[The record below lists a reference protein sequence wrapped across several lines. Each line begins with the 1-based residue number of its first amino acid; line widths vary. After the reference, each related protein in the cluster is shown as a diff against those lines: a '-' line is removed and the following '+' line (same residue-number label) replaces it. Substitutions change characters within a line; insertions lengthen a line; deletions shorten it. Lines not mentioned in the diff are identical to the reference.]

1 MKRKMISA
9 LLCATMVASMAAGC
23 GSSGN
28 DTSDNGGDKSD
39 SGKKVYAIVT
49 KSAGNPGPPEYCPG
63 GSPETPRSDRGG
75 F

>member
-28 DTSDNGGDKSD
+28 DTSDNIFFNLGLDFTICFVVKYEMVIFGEVCPK
-39 SGKKVYAIVT
+39 I
-49 KSAGNPGPPEYCPG
+49 PEYIG
-63 GSPETPRSDRGG
+63 RAK
-75 F
+75 

>member
-49 KSAGNPGPPEYCPG
+49 K
-63 GSPETPRSDRGG
+63 
-75 F
+75 